1 MPKDAMSFAEVQGEC
16 EIVVM
21 RVFDAPREMVFDAWA
36 DPKQLVKWFGP
47 DGFTTTVETFDLREG
62 GTWVQVMHGPD
73 GTNYPCTAMFTEV
86 ERPEVIAYLN
96 RGGREGAEEVVFES
110 TVTFEELGPEK
121 TRLTIRME
129 FPTAEERDENVR
141 NYGSI
146 EGGQQTLNR
155 LAVFL
160 AKKGVAA

>member
-1 MPKDAMSFAEVQGEC
+1 MAAERVSLAEAQGER

-36 DPKQLVKWFGP
+36 DPKQLVQWFGP
-47 DGFTTTVETFDLREG
+47 EGFTTTVETFEFRDG
-62 GTWVQVMHGPD
+62 GEWVQVMHGPD

-86 ERPEVIAYLN
+86 QRPEIIAYFN
-96 RGGREGAEEVVFES
+96 RGGREGDEEVEFQS
-110 TVTFEELGPEK
+110 TVTFEAIGREK

-129 FPTAEERDENVR
+129 FASAEERDENVR
-141 NYGSI
+141 TYGSI

-155 LAVFL
+155 LAAFL

>member
-1 MPKDAMSFAEVQGEC
+1 MPKDVMSMAEVQGEC

-36 DPKQLVKWFGP
+36 DPKQLVQWFGP
-47 DGFTTTVETFDLREG
+47 EGFTTTVETFDLREG
-62 GTWVQVMHGPD
+62 GAWVQVMHGPD
-73 GTNYPCTAMFTEV
+73 GTNYPGAAMFTEV
-86 ERPEVIAYLN
+86 QRPEVIAYFN
-96 RGGREGAEEVVFES
+96 RGGREGAEEVVFQS

-129 FPTAEERDENVR
+129 FPNAQERDENVR

-146 EGGQQTLNR
+146 EGGRQTLNR
-155 LAVFL
+155 LANFL

>member
-1 MPKDAMSFAEVQGEC
+1 MASKVMSVAEVQGER

-36 DPKQLVKWFGP
+36 DPKQLVQWFGP
-47 DGFTTTVETFDLREG
+47 EGFRTTIETFEFLEG
-62 GTWVQVMHGPD
+62 GVWLQVMHGPD

-86 ERPEVIAYLN
+86 ERPEVIAYFN
-96 RGGREGAEEVVFES
+96 RGGREGEDKVAFQS

-129 FPTAEERDENVR
+129 FASTEERDENVR

-146 EGGQQTLNR
+146 EGGRQTLNR
-155 LAVFL
+155 LAMLL

>member
-1 MPKDAMSFAEVQGEC
+1 MAAKVMSLAETHGEN

-36 DPKQLVKWFGP
+36 DPKQLVQWFGP
-47 DGFTTTVETFDLREG
+47 EGFTTTIETFELHEG
-62 GTWVQVMHGPD
+62 GAWVQVMHGPD

-86 ERPEVIAYLN
+86 QRPEVIAYFN
-96 RGGREGAEEVVFES
+96 RGGREGEEDVEFQS
-110 TVTFEELGPEK
+110 TVTFEPFGREK

-129 FPTAEERDENVR
+129 FASAEERDTNVR

-146 EGGQQTLNR
+146 EGGRQTLNR
-155 LAVFL
+155 LAMFL
-160 AKKGVAA
+160 AKKSVAA

>member
-1 MPKDAMSFAEVQGEC
+1 
-16 EIVVM
+16 
-21 RVFDAPREMVFDAWA
+21 MVFDAWA
-36 DPKQLVKWFGP
+36 DPKQLVQWFGP
-47 DGFTTTVETFDLREG
+47 EGFRTTIETFEFLEG
-62 GTWVQVMHGPD
+62 GVWLQVMHGPD

-86 ERPEVIAYLN
+86 ERPEVIAYFN
-96 RGGREGAEEVVFES
+96 RGGREGEDKVAFQS

-129 FPTAEERDENVR
+129 FASTEERDENVR

-146 EGGQQTLNR
+146 EGGRQTLNR
-155 LAVFL
+155 LAMLL

>member
-1 MPKDAMSFAEVQGEC
+1 MASKVMSVAEVQGER

-36 DPKQLVKWFGP
+36 DPSQLVQWFGP
-47 DGFTTTVETFDLREG
+47 EGFRTTIETFEFLEG
-62 GTWVQVMHGPD
+62 GVWLQVMHGPD
-73 GTNYPCTAMFTEV
+73 GTNYPCIAMFTEV
-86 ERPEVIAYLN
+86 ERPEVIAYFN
-96 RGGREGAEEVVFES
+96 RGGREGEDKVAFQS

-129 FPTAEERDENVR
+129 FASTEERDENVR

-146 EGGQQTLNR
+146 EGGRQTLNR
-155 LAVFL
+155 LAMLL

>member
-1 MPKDAMSFAEVQGEC
+1 MPKDAMSVAEVQGEC
-16 EIVVM
+16 EIVVT
-21 RVFDAPREMVFDAWA
+21 RVFEAPRQMVFDAWA
-36 DPKQLVKWFGP
+36 DPKQLVQWFGP
-47 DGFTTTVETFDLREG
+47 EGFRTTIETFEFLEG
-62 GTWVQVMHGPD
+62 GVWLQVMHGPD

-86 ERPEVIAYLN
+86 ERPEVIAYFN
-96 RGGREGAEEVVFES
+96 RGGREGEDKVAFQS

-129 FPTAEERDENVR
+129 FASTEERDENVR

-146 EGGQQTLNR
+146 EGGRQTLNR
-155 LAVFL
+155 LAMLL

>member
-1 MPKDAMSFAEVQGEC
+1 MASKVMSVAEVQGER

-36 DPKQLVKWFGP
+36 DPKQLVQWFGP
-47 DGFTTTVETFDLREG
+47 EGFRTTIETFEFLEG
-62 GTWVQVMHGPD
+62 GVWLQVMHGPD

-86 ERPEVIAYLN
+86 ERPEVIAYFT
-96 RGGREGAEEVVFES
+96 RGGREGEDKVAFQS

-129 FPTAEERDENVR
+129 FASTEERDENVR

-146 EGGQQTLNR
+146 EGGRQTLNR
-155 LAVFL
+155 LAMLL

>member
-1 MPKDAMSFAEVQGEC
+1 VQ
-16 EIVVM
+16 
-21 RVFDAPREMVFDAWA
+21 
-36 DPKQLVKWFGP
+36 WFGP
-47 DGFTTTVETFDLREG
+47 EGFRTTIETFEFLEG
-62 GTWVQVMHGPD
+62 GVWLQVMHGPD

-86 ERPEVIAYLN
+86 ERPEVIAYFN
-96 RGGREGAEEVVFES
+96 RGGREGEDKVAFQS

-129 FPTAEERDENVR
+129 FASTEERDENVR

-146 EGGQQTLNR
+146 EGGRQTLNR
-155 LAVFL
+155 LAMLL

>member
-1 MPKDAMSFAEVQGEC
+1 MASKVMSVAEVQGER

-36 DPKQLVKWFGP
+36 DPSQLVQWFGP
-47 DGFTTTVETFDLREG
+47 EGFRTTIETFEFLEG
-62 GTWVQVMHGPD
+62 GVWLQVMHGPD

-86 ERPEVIAYLN
+86 ERPEVIAYFN
-96 RGGREGAEEVVFES
+96 RGGREGEDKVAFQS

-129 FPTAEERDENVR
+129 FASTEERDENVR

-146 EGGQQTLNR
+146 EGGRQTLNR
-155 LAVFL
+155 LAMLL